1 MLKAIEIAETFV
13 VPLSLSYK
21 KSLINYYCGDINYY
35 QYNFYQGIRRSFISV
50 SLVEDCNNGL
60 RCIPELA
67 GLYSLRGR
75 IYHRMNRLFYV
86 WNKNSIMK

>member
-35 QYNFYQGIRRSFISV
+35 QYNFYQGIRRSFMAV
-50 SLVEDCNNGL
+50 SLVEECNNGL
-60 RCIPELA
+60 HCMPKLA
-67 GLYSLRGR
+67 CLYSLRGR

-86 WNKNSIMK
+86 RNNNCIKE